1 MEHGPRGSGLLAES
15 AALLEHSPFGALMR
29 DSLWL
34 YPVANLLHLL
44 GLVLLV
50 GGIGLLDLRLV
61 GFGRGLPVLVVSRLL
76 TRVAL
81 VGLVLMAATGAA
93 LFAADAGPLAATD
106 VFQLKILV
114 IAAALA
120 NALAFRWL
128 WQRSLPD
135 WDRTPPLLG
144 RVQAAGSIVL
154 WFLAGALGR
163 LIAYG

>member
-1 MEHGPRGSGLLAES
+1 MEHAPPGSGLLAET
-15 AALLEHSPFGALMR
+15 AALLEHSALGTLMR

-34 YPVANLLHLL
+34 YPAANLLHLL
-44 GLVLLV
+44 GLVLLA

-61 GFGRGLPVLVVSRLL
+61 GFGRSLPIDTVSRLL

-81 VGLVLMAATGAA
+81 VGLALMVVTGAA
-93 LFAADAGPLAATD
+93 LFAADAGPLAAAD
-106 VFQLKILV
+106 IFQLKIVV

-120 NALAFRWL
+120 NALAFRWV
-128 WQRSLPD
+128 WRRSLAD

-144 RVQAAGSIVL
+144 RIQAAGSIVL

>member
-34 YPVANLLHLL
+34 YPAANLLHLF

-50 GGIGLLDLRLV
+50 GGIALLDLRLV
-61 GFGRGLPVLVVSRLL
+61 GFGRALPVLAVSRLL

-81 VGLVLMAATGAA
+81 VGLALMVATGAM
-93 LFAADAGPLAATD
+93 LFAADAGPLASAD
-106 VFQLKILV
+106 VFQLKIVV
-114 IAAALA
+114 IVAALA
-120 NALAFRWL
+120 NAIAFRWL
-128 WQRSLPD
+128 WNRSLPD
-135 WDRTPPLLG
+135 WDHTPPLLG
-144 RVQAAGSIVL
+144 RIQAAGSIVL

>member
-1 MEHGPRGSGLLAES
+1 MEHAPSGGGPLAEA
-15 AALLEHSPFGALMR
+15 AALLEHSALGASMR

-50 GGIGLLDLRLV
+50 GGIGLLDLRLIGV
-61 GFGRGLPVLVVSRLL
+61 GSALPVRTVSRLL

-81 VGLVLMAATGAA
+81 VGLALMVITGAA
-93 LFAADAGPLAATD
+93 LFAADAGPLAAAD
-106 VFQLKILV
+106 IFQLKIAV

-128 WQRSLPD
+128 WRRSLPD
-135 WDRTPPLLG
+135 WDRTPPMLG
-144 RVQAAGSIVL
+144 RVQAAGSLLL
-154 WFLAGALGR
+154 WGLAGALGR

>member
-1 MEHGPRGSGLLAES
+1 MEHHPRGGGLLAQG
-15 AALLEHSPFGALMR
+15 AALLEASPLGALMR

-34 YPVANLLHLL
+34 YPTANLLHLL

-61 GFGRGLPVLVVSRLL
+61 GFGRSLPVETVSRLL

-81 VGLVLMAATGAA
+81 AGLALMVVTGAM
-93 LFAADAGPLAATD
+93 LFAADAGPLAAAD

-114 IAAALA
+114 IAAALV
-120 NALAFRWL
+120 NAVAFRWL
-128 WQRSLPD
+128 WQRSLAD
-135 WDRTPPLLG
+135 WNRAPPLLG
-144 RVQAAGSIVL
+144 RIQAAGSILL
-154 WFLAGALGR
+154 WLMAGTLGR